1 MQVWVLRY
9 GLIDEIGFPECEVFT
24 TRELAVACLR
34 RFVDERLEVG
44 GYPDTEE
51 VRKRDAAT
59 RKQLPTLDDDAFL
72 NRVFGWT
79 PEGERDPDPGVA
91 NVLDLKLQLIDAEVQ
106 GLPAETKAA

>member
-1 MQVWVLRY
+1 MQIWVLSY
-9 GLIDEIGFPECEVFT
+9 GEIGFPDEYEVFA

-34 RFVDERLEVG
+34 RYIDECLDVG

-72 NRVFGWT
+72 NRVFGCT
-79 PEGERDPDPGVA
+79 PEGEPDPNGGIA
-91 NVLDLKLQLIDAEVQ
+91 NVLDLELQLFDAEVQ
-106 GLPAETKAA
+106 GLPAKAEAA